1 MITNLSMLRAS
12 RCFAAVCAVA
22 VAVSAGCSH
31 DRAADPGS
39 IQIEGEIGVGVEIST
54 GETTPEGRLI
64 FFEWDTA
71 EGHRHRQAGLIGD
84 YGMMVFYDYEAP
96 APRPVRYELY
106 IQETRQII
114 RTTSLAAFAAQLDRL
129 PRGAT
134 LDWYNTCTAGTYY
147 GLPDDIKR
155 GIADACT
162 ERGIVLRKGG
172 EYGLVICTCS

>member
-1 MITNLSMLRAS
+1 MLRAS
-12 RCFAAVCAVA
+12 GCVLMACAAAVMI
-22 VAVSAGCSH
+22 GCSQ
-31 DRAADPGS
+31 DRARPGGADPGS

-71 EGHRHRQAGLIGD
+71 ESGKHKKAGLIGD
-84 YGMMVFYDYEAP
+84 YGMMVFYDDSAP
-96 APRPVRYELY
+96 APRTVRYELY

-134 LDWYNTCTAGTYY
+134 LDWYDKCCVSTHYR
-147 GLPDDIKR
+147 LPDEIKR

-162 ERGIVLRKGG
+162 ERGIVLRKGPG
-172 EYGLVICTCS
+172 QGLTICTCS